1 MKYKFRIQLL
11 AVVCCLM
18 ASVGCQ
24 DKPKYGAPMTVR
36 VFGVMGQPDLDT
48 DLKMGLYV
56 DDPVGIK
63 NMPVTVSANGTIVSD
78 KEIRWAFDQSESSRF
93 FAYAPYNESYSSQEA
108 ATIIVPA
115 DQSTPEKMLEGN
127 LLTAVSSGGPKA
139 TAVTMRMEH
148 ALTAMMVTFDNRT
161 GQQIK
166 SLSVS
171 GFMTVGS
178 LDLITGSLK
187 ATGGKNAITPMR
199 SPLDSNTFCFIYL
212 PQDVTP
218 VFTVTLESDK
228 VIDITFDNYCH
239 EHPGRIITLDDIML
253 TESTPKANILTL
265 QGVNISQ
272 WTTNGVPPFVSKMQY
287 MSLSELKSV
296 KPDEDDGFFAALINK
311 VTVTAVDHTDYEY
324 DGVILEDDSCAIH
337 VWAHPDISLKVGNTI
352 VGPVMGYMNKPS
364 GDEFHISYF
373 YTKHATIGKC
383 DSLPY
388 TVSDINYV
396 TENISKT
403 EYRRIRFNDVVLKE
417 RFNDDRAVFVH
428 DSTEIN
434 VICRDLDV
442 NITTGVRGNLTGF
455 PVRTGKDVVIM
466 VYDDSQFMSFAKE
479 PADNVFTGRNSYG
492 FYDLSEA
499 DSVKYSFAVSDD
511 ELQIS
516 ERRQGRNRSVQ
527 VTDPANG
534 FLEYF
539 MLYDFP
545 DTPVVGHEYYVAF
558 NVTGKTELSGSTFYV
573 ECVKVDKDTA
583 WFVDRSGT
591 KGLILAF

>member
-1 MKYKFRIQLL
+1 MKFRTILL
-11 AVVCCLM
+11 TAACGLM
-18 ASVGCQ
+18 LLCDCE
-24 DKPKYGAPMTVR
+24 DKPKYGDPMTVR
-36 VFGVMGQPDLDT
+36 IYGVMGRPDLDT

-56 DDPVGIK
+56 DEPVRIK

-78 KEIRWAFDQSESSRF
+78 EEIRWGYDQSGSSRF
-93 FAYAPYNESYSSQEA
+93 FVYAPYNESYASQEV

-115 DQSTPEKMLEGN
+115 DQSTQEKLNEGN
-127 LLTAVSSGGPKA
+127 LITAVSSGGPK
-139 TAVTMRMEH
+139 TQAVTMRMEH
-148 ALTAMMVTFDNRT
+148 ALTAMMVSFDNRT
-161 GQQIK
+161 GQKIK

-178 LDLITGSLK
+178 LDLLTGSLK
-187 ATGGKNAITPMR
+187 ATGGKKTISPLR
-199 SPLDSNTFCFIYL
+199 SPFDSNTFCFIYL

-239 EHPGRIITLDDIML
+239 EHPGQIIYMDVILL
-253 TESTPKANILTL
+253 TESTPTENILSL
-265 QGVNISQ
+265 SGVNISQ
-272 WTTNGVPPFVSKMQY
+272 WTTNGVPPLEPGLQY
-287 MSLSELKSV
+287 MSLSELKRV
-296 KPDEDDGFFAALINK
+296 EPDKDDGFFSAYINK
-311 VTVTAVDHTDYEY
+311 VTVTAVEHTDNGIE
-324 DGVILEDDSCAIH
+324 GVILEDDSCAIH
-337 VWAHPDISLKVGNTI
+337 VWAHPDVDLKVGSTI
-352 VGPVMGYMNKPS
+352 VGPIMGYMNKPS
-364 GDEFHISYF
+364 EDEYHISNF
-373 YTKHATIGKC
+373 YTRYATIGKC

-388 TVSDINYV
+388 TVSNITYV
-396 TENISKT
+396 TENINKT
-403 EYRRIRFNDVVLKE
+403 EYMRIRFNDVVLKE
-417 RFNDDRAVFVH
+417 RFNNDRAVFVH
-428 DSTEIN
+428 DSTEFN

-442 NITTGVRGNLTGF
+442 NITEGVRGNLTGF

-516 ERRQGRNRSVQ
+516 ERRQGSNRSVQ

-545 DTPVVGHEYYVAF
+545 DTPVVGHEYNVAF
-558 NVTGKTELSGSTFYV
+558 NVIGKTELSGSTFCV
-573 ECVKVDKDTA
+573 ECVKVDNDTA

-591 KGLILAF
+591 KGLILTF